1 MEAQLMVLH
10 IQLLI
15 LPSRKRSKACL
26 HQLALIQTTIE
37 RTSSFAQTILRR
49 GHWQDFR
56 LPSSLTV
63 DFFVKSYQLI
73 DMKKMT
79 RNEFLKMAGTSA
91 ALVVFNTVLMPAAVA
106 VEPGVVA
113 LSSKKSSIEIDKG
126 TTVNSATFK
135 LVPISR
141 ETFWGDAGSCTLDYL
156 SEGYIQW
163 TITVPGAVI
172 VSFEGNLH
180 FNKLGTPFG
189 TFDHAISAYGTIGT
203 EDVKYGLSKGKW
215 EVEFTGIATAANG
228 DPLRSAYLF
237 GCLAIPLR

>member
-1 MEAQLMVLH
+1 
-10 IQLLI
+10 
-15 LPSRKRSKACL
+15 
-26 HQLALIQTTIE
+26 
-37 RTSSFAQTILRR
+37 
-49 GHWQDFR
+49 
-56 LPSSLTV
+56 
-63 DFFVKSYQLI
+63 
-73 DMKKMT
+73 MKKMT

-106 VEPGVVA
+106 VAVA
-113 LSSKKSSIEIDKG
+113 AFAATFGCSSQWKGSSKKSSIEIDKG

-228 DPLRSAYLF
+228 DMYSVVDGAT
-237 GCLAIPLR
+237 LAFSVTK

>member
-1 MEAQLMVLH
+1 
-10 IQLLI
+10 
-15 LPSRKRSKACL
+15 
-26 HQLALIQTTIE
+26 
-37 RTSSFAQTILRR
+37 
-49 GHWQDFR
+49 
-56 LPSSLTV
+56 
-63 DFFVKSYQLI
+63 
-73 DMKKMT
+73 MKKMT

-113 LSSKKSSIEIDKG
+113 
-126 TTVNSATFK
+126 
-135 LVPISR
+135 
-141 ETFWGDAGSCTLDYL
+141 LDYL

-228 DPLRSAYLF
+228 DMYSVVDGAT
-237 GCLAIPLR
+237 LAFSVTK

>member
-1 MEAQLMVLH
+1 
-10 IQLLI
+10 
-15 LPSRKRSKACL
+15 
-26 HQLALIQTTIE
+26 
-37 RTSSFAQTILRR
+37 
-49 GHWQDFR
+49 
-56 LPSSLTV
+56 
-63 DFFVKSYQLI
+63 
-73 DMKKMT
+73 MKKMT

-163 TITVPGAVI
+163 TITVPG
-172 VSFEGNLH
+172 
-180 FNKLGTPFG
+180 
-189 TFDHAISAYGTIGT
+189 DHAISAYGTIGT

-228 DPLRSAYLF
+228 DMYSVVDGAT
-237 GCLAIPLR
+237 LAFSVTK

>member
-1 MEAQLMVLH
+1 
-10 IQLLI
+10 
-15 LPSRKRSKACL
+15 
-26 HQLALIQTTIE
+26 
-37 RTSSFAQTILRR
+37 
-49 GHWQDFR
+49 
-56 LPSSLTV
+56 
-63 DFFVKSYQLI
+63 
-73 DMKKMT
+73 MKKMT

-163 TITVPGAVI
+163 TITIPGTVI
-172 VSFEGNLH
+172 TSFEANLH
-180 FNKLGTPFG
+180 FNKLVIFLLICVY
-189 TFDHAISAYGTIGT
+189 AISTRSTSGT

-228 DPLRSAYLF
+228 DMYSVVDGAT
-237 GCLAIPLR
+237 LAFSVTK

>member
-1 MEAQLMVLH
+1 
-10 IQLLI
+10 
-15 LPSRKRSKACL
+15 
-26 HQLALIQTTIE
+26 
-37 RTSSFAQTILRR
+37 
-49 GHWQDFR
+49 
-56 LPSSLTV
+56 
-63 DFFVKSYQLI
+63 
-73 DMKKMT
+73 MKKMT

-91 ALVVFNTVLMPAAVA
+91 ALVVINTALVPTAIAA
-106 VEPGVVA
+106 EPVGTA
-113 LSSKKSSIEIDKG
+113 LSAKKSVNTG

-228 DPLRSAYLF
+228 DMYSVVDGAT
-237 GCLAIPLR
+237 LAFSVTK

>member
-1 MEAQLMVLH
+1 
-10 IQLLI
+10 
-15 LPSRKRSKACL
+15 
-26 HQLALIQTTIE
+26 
-37 RTSSFAQTILRR
+37 
-49 GHWQDFR
+49 
-56 LPSSLTV
+56 
-63 DFFVKSYQLI
+63 
-73 DMKKMT
+73 MKKMT

-172 VSFEGNLH
+172 VSF
-180 FNKLGTPFG
+180 
-189 TFDHAISAYGTIGT
+189 DYAISTRSTSGT

-228 DPLRSAYLF
+228 DMYSVVDGAT
-237 GCLAIPLR
+237 LAFSVTK